1 MYMEMSIESFLN
13 KGGDLMDWEGIIL
26 NSIKW
31 GIIGGLM
38 FLLGVIVVYGGVH
51 VALGVF
57 QGVVW
62 YVVLGFMLFVAALTL
77 LHLLTS
83 LVLYWID
90 LEEE

>member
-1 MYMEMSIESFLN
+1 
-13 KGGDLMDWEGIIL
+13 MDWKDIIL

-31 GIIGGLM
+31 SVVAGLM
-38 FLLGVIVVYGGVH
+38 FLLGVIVAYGGTH

-62 YVVLGFMLFVAALTL
+62 YVVLGFMLVVVTLIL
-77 LHLLTS
+77 LHLLIS

-90 LEEE
+90 MEEE

>member
-1 MYMEMSIESFLN
+1 MGL
-13 KGGDLMDWEGIIL
+13 DLVL

-38 FLLGVIVVYGGVH
+38 LLLGVIVAYGGTYV
-51 VALGVF
+51 VLGVF
-57 QGVVW
+57 QGIVW

-83 LVLYWID
+83 FVLHWID
-90 LEEE
+90 VEEE

>member
-1 MYMEMSIESFLN
+1 MEL
-13 KGGDLMDWEGIIL
+13 DLVL

-62 YVVLGFMLFVAALTL
+62 YIVLGFMLLVIALTL
-77 LHLLTS
+77 LHLLIS
-83 LVLYWID
+83 FVLHWID
-90 LEEE
+90 AED